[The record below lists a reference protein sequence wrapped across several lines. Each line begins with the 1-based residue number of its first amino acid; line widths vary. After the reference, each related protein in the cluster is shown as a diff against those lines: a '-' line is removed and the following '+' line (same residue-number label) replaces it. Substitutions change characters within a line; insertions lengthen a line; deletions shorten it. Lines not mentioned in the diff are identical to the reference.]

1 MDMKSLEECVVT
13 AMDGTDKELFPF
25 LPYILQDTWEIGAD
39 AEIITSL
46 IQKHMP
52 NFSILNVLDLGC
64 GKGAVSVMLANK
76 LKCNCHGIDAIPEF
90 IDEANKK
97 AKEYSVS
104 HLCKF
109 EIGDIRVKIKTLP
122 RFDVII
128 LGAIGPV
135 LGNYFSTLIALS
147 NNLNPD
153 GVIVIDDG
161 YFEND
166 SSYAH
171 PLILKQNE
179 LHSQIEAAG
188 MKLIDEVIIG
198 KNEIR
203 CADDQIFSSLKKRCL
218 ELIDMHPEKH
228 NLFEA
233 YIKKQEEEND
243 VLENKIICSTM
254 VIKRTNNCHNSGR
267 S

>member
-46 IQKHMP
+46 IQKHMS
-52 NFSILNVLDLGC
+52 NFSNLNVLDLGC
-64 GKGAVSVMLANK
+64 GKGAVSIMLADK
-76 LKCNCHGIDAIPEF
+76 LKCRCHGIDAVPEF

-104 HLCKF
+104 LLCKF

-135 LGNYFSTLIALS
+135 LGNYFSTLTAVS
-147 NNLNPD
+147 DNLNPH
-153 GVIVIDDG
+153 GIIIIDDG
-161 YFEND
+161 YIEND
-166 SSYAH
+166 SSYTH

-188 MKLIDEVIIG
+188 MKLIDEVTIG
-198 KNEIR
+198 KNEIKS
-203 CADDQIFSSLKKRCL
+203 ADDQIFSSLKKRCL